1 MRSIV
6 RDAVEA
12 IRAGGLIVL
21 PTDTVYGIGCAPS
34 NPQAI
39 DRLFEAKRRPRS
51 LVLPVLVADVAAAE
65 RLALM
70 DDRARRLAERF
81 WPGAL
86 TLVLPRTEQSASW
99 PLGEERETVG
109 LRVPASETA
118 LELLRETGP
127 LAVTSANLSGAPT
140 LATCEEVRAV
150 FATAVAVYLCAD
162 EQMGGRASTVVDVA
176 GGRVLREGDLAEDVA
191 ELL

>member
-1 MRSIV
+1 MRSTV
-6 RDAVEA
+6 PDAVEA
-12 IRAGGLIVL
+12 VRAGGLIVL

-34 NPQAI
+34 DPEAI

-86 TLVLPRTEQSASW
+86 TLVLPRTEESTSW
-99 PLGEERETVG
+99 PLGEERETIG
-109 LRVPASETA
+109 LRVPGSETA
-118 LELLRETGP
+118 LELLREAGP
-127 LAVTSANLSGAPT
+127 LAVTSANRSGAPT
-140 LATCEEVRAV
+140 PLTCEEVRAV
-150 FATAVAVYLCAD
+150 FATAVEVYLCAD
-162 EQMGGRASTVVDVA
+162 EQVAGRASTVVDVA
-176 GGRVLREGDLAEDVA
+176 GGRVLREGDLAGEVA

>member
-1 MRSIV
+1 VRSTV
-6 RDAVEA
+6 PEAVEA
-12 IRAGGLIVL
+12 LHAGGLVVV

-34 NPQAI
+34 NPEAI

-51 LVLPVLVADVAAAE
+51 LVLPVLVDDVAAAE
-65 RLALM
+65 RLAVM
-70 DDRARRLAERF
+70 DDRAHRLAERF

-86 TLVLPRTEQSASW
+86 TLVLPRSEESASW
-99 PLGEERETVG
+99 LLGEERETIG
-109 LRVPASETA
+109 LRVPASDTA
-118 LELLRETGP
+118 LALLRTAGP

-162 EQMGGRASTVVDVA
+162 EQIAGRASTVVDVA
-176 GGRVLREGDLAEDVA
+176 GGRVLREGDLAEEVA

>member
-1 MRSIV
+1 VRSTV
-6 RDAVEA
+6 PEAVEA
-12 IRAGGLIVL
+12 LHAGGLVVV

-34 NPQAI
+34 NPEAI

-51 LVLPVLVADVAAAE
+51 LVLPVLVDDVAAAE
-65 RLALM
+65 RLAVM
-70 DDRARRLAERF
+70 DDRAHRLAERF

-86 TLVLPRTEQSASW
+86 TLVLPRSEESASW
-99 PLGEERETVG
+99 LLGEERETIG
-109 LRVPASETA
+109 LRVPASDTA
-118 LELLRETGP
+118 LALLRTAGP
-127 LAVTSANLSGAPT
+127 LAVTSANLSGAPA

-162 EQMGGRASTVVDVA
+162 EQIAGRASTVVDVA
-176 GGRVLREGDLAEDVA
+176 GGRVLREGDLAEEVA

>member
-1 MRSIV
+1 VRSTV
-6 RDAVEA
+6 PDAVEA
-12 IRAGGLIVL
+12 VRAGGLIVL

-34 NPQAI
+34 DPEAI

-86 TLVLPRTEQSASW
+86 TLVLPRTEESASW

-118 LELLRETGP
+118 LELLRAAGP
-127 LAVTSANLSGAPT
+127 LAVTSANRSGAPT
-140 LATCEEVRAV
+140 PSTCEEVQAV
-150 FATAVAVYLCAD
+150 FATAVEVYLCAD
-162 EQMGGRASTVVDVA
+162 EQVAGRASTVVDVA
-176 GGRVLREGDLAEDVA
+176 GGRVLREGDLAEGVA